1 LGEDVE
7 EEEEYADGEVMLASN
22 HLDARIIHRLQS
34 AHTTLF
40 VFAHSHGVQS
50 RERLGEDR
58 GLFILWGRYTYK
70 TRNIHEHFKLEDLK
84 IGGLGL
90 RTFER
95 CITLFWFEFFTRWK
109 YFGPHYSGPGNLE
122 EWNFFVI
129 ILGGKELEVVWGS
142 NA

>member
-1 LGEDVE
+1 
-7 EEEEYADGEVMLASN
+7 
-22 HLDARIIHRLQS
+22 
-34 AHTTLF
+34 
-40 VFAHSHGVQS
+40 
-50 RERLGEDR
+50 
-58 GLFILWGRYTYK
+58 LFILWGRYTYK